1 MPRRMTSARSYLLT
15 YQDYGDIRRAPEVRN
30 ACPIISRGDLH
41 EVSEFSNGSG
51 EVLGTEAQL
60 NEISFLPL
68 QEGRWL
74 NNLDG
79 AQRRNVVVLGNQ
91 LAKVLFPGRPAL
103 GAFILINGLRFEV
116 VGSMVSTKCIFIA
129 VRRFSGTSARSFS
142 LSFGRITSN
151 NPAR

>member
-1 MPRRMTSARSYLLT
+1 M
-15 YQDYGDIRRAPEVRN
+15 RN
-30 ACPIISRGDLH
+30 ACPIISRSDLH

-51 EVLGTEAQL
+51 EVLGTEPQL

-91 LAKVLFPGRPAL
+91 LARCYFPDVPRW
-103 GAFILINGLRFEV
+103 
-116 VGSMVSTKCIFIA
+116 
-129 VRRFSGTSARSFS
+129 ARSS
-142 LSFGRITSN
+142 
-151 NPAR
+151 